1 FPFRACLLNAFKFLI
16 FPTLILQRM
25 TDACRGMGEGW
36 RTGIRRCAAR
46 AGFRKTIGFFGV
58 ISCWSYEE
66 NSWPEL
72 FIGERGAANEGMEII
87 FDHVAKTPR
96 APK

>member
-1 FPFRACLLNAFKFLI
+1 
-16 FPTLILQRM
+16 M
-25 TDACRGMGEGW
+25 
-36 RTGIRRCAAR
+36 RRCAAR

-96 APK
+96 APKETGRERTGGISAELSWWRTRMC